1 MSTRSPSPA
10 HDAPIARRIQ
20 PRIEEA
26 LRDTRVVLI
35 VGPRQA
41 GKTTLARLH
50 ATERRPFLTLDDAA
64 TLAAARADAA
74 GFIRGLDHAVI
85 DEVQR
90 APDLLLAIK
99 ERVDRD
105 PAPGRFLL
113 TGSTNLLALPA
124 LADSLAGRMAVL
136 TLLPF
141 AQAEIEGTPGDL
153 LDRLFDDQRL
163 SVHDAPVIGTEL
175 MQRVLRGGYPEAL
188 RRTTEGR
195 RQAWLDDYVA
205 LILDRDVR
213 DIANIDQLDR
223 LPRLLEL
230 LAAHAG
236 QLVNHSSYG
245 AALGLTA
252 PTAQKYVGILER
264 LFLAHLL
271 PPWSSNAVS
280 RLTKTPK
287 LHFLDTGL
295 LAAMRGE
302 TQARLA
308 AERVAYGPLL
318 ENFVVS
324 EIMKLVTWS
333 DRRLRISH
341 YRTKDQDEVDL
352 VIEDRR
358 GRVIGIEVK
367 ASATVQARDLRG
379 LRQLQAAVGDKFV
392 RGLVLHD
399 HDRVTPFDEKLH
411 AAPVSL
417 LWQGVTADL
426 ASITSAAPVPRP
438 ARTTA
443 TRRP

>member
-1 MSTRSPSPA
+1 MTPEPSPPTNTHLSSA
-10 HDAPIARRIQ
+10 SGTIARHAQSRITT
-20 PRIEEA
+20 A
-26 LRDTRVVLI
+26 LQDTRVVLV

-41 GKTTLARLH
+41 GKTTLARLY
-50 ATERRPFLTLDDAA
+50 AQSDRPYLTLDDPA
-64 TLAAARADAA
+64 TLVAARADPA
-74 GFIRGLDHAVI
+74 GFVRGLKSAVI

-99 ERVDRD
+99 ESVDKD

-113 TGSTNLLALPA
+113 TGSSNLMALPVV
-124 LADSLAGRMAVL
+124 ADSLAGRLAVI

-141 AQAEIEGTPGDL
+141 AQAELAGTPGDL
-153 LDRLFDDQRL
+153 LDRLFDG
-163 SVHDAPVIGTEL
+163 DALPAAVNPVVGDDL
-175 MQRVLRGGYPEAL
+175 MARVLQGGYPEVL
-188 RRTTEGR
+188 RRTSAR
-195 RQAWLDDYVA
+195 RQQAWLEDYVA

-223 LPRLLEL
+223 MPRLLDV

-264 LFLAHLL
+264 LFLLRQV
-271 PPWSSNAVS
+271 PPWSHNAVT

-295 LAAMRGE
+295 LAALRGD
-302 TQARLA
+302 TA
-308 AERVAYGPLL
+308 AQLQKDRTGYGPLL
-318 ENFVVS
+318 ESFVVS
-324 EIMKLVTWS
+324 EVLKLATWS
-333 DRRLRISH
+333 DQRLRISH
-341 YRTKDQDEVDL
+341 FRTKDQDEADL

-367 ASATVQARDLRG
+367 ASATVRPQDLRG

-392 RGLVLHD
+392 HGLVLHD
-399 HDRVTPFDEKLH
+399 HDRITPFDEKLH
-411 AAPVSL
+411 AVPVSM
-417 LWQGVTADL
+417 LWETGDGLPQK
-426 ASITSAAPVPRP
+426 AAPP
-438 ARTTA
+438 
-443 TRRP
+443 

>member
-1 MSTRSPSPA
+1 MTIDLSLSSTVAVPR
-10 HDAPIARRIQ
+10 HVQRKIAT
-20 PRIEEA
+20 A
-26 LRDTRVVLI
+26 LQDTRVVLL

-41 GKTTLARLH
+41 GKTTLSRLY
-50 ATERRPFLTLDDAA
+50 ANDDRPYITLDDPA
-64 TLAAARADAA
+64 TLMAARSDPA
-74 GFIRGLDHAVI
+74 GFVRGLKQAVI

-99 ERVDRD
+99 ESVDKD

-113 TGSTNLLALPA
+113 TGSTNLMAMPLV
-124 LADSLAGRMAVL
+124 ADSLAGRLEVI

-141 AQAEIEGTPGDL
+141 AQAELEATPGDV
-153 LDRLFDDQRL
+153 LDRLFDGDGLPAVRDP
-163 SVHDAPVIGTEL
+163 VVGDAL
-175 MQRVLRGGYPEAL
+175 MDLVLKGGYPEVL
-188 RRTTEGR
+188 RRPNASR
-195 RQAWLDDYVA
+195 RQAWLQDYVA

-223 LPRLLEL
+223 MPRLLDV

-264 LFLAHLL
+264 LFLLRQVS
-271 PPWSSNAVS
+271 PWSSNAVS

-295 LAAMRGE
+295 LAALRDTTVVQLRKDRTG
-302 TQARLA
+302 
-308 AERVAYGPLL
+308 YGPLL

-324 EIMKLVTWS
+324 EVLKLITWS
-333 DRRLRISH
+333 DKRLRVSH
-341 YRTKDQDEVDL
+341 FRTKDQDEVDL
-352 VIEDRR
+352 VLEDRQ

-367 ASATVQARDLRG
+367 ASATVRPQDLRG

-392 RGLVLHD
+392 QGLVLHD
-399 HDRVTPFDEKLH
+399 HDRITPFDEKLH
-411 AAPVSL
+411 AGPVSL
-417 LWQGVTADL
+417 LWQG
-426 ASITSAAPVPRP
+426 
-438 ARTTA
+438 
-443 TRRP
+443 

>member
-1 MSTRSPSPA
+1 MAIEQQSTSNGAITRHVQS
-10 HDAPIARRIQ
+10 RITT
-20 PRIEEA
+20 A
-26 LRDTRVVLI
+26 LQDTRVVLV

-41 GKTTLARLH
+41 GKTTLARLY
-50 ATERRPFLTLDDAA
+50 ANSDRPYITLDDPA
-64 TLAAARADAA
+64 TLAAARSDPA
-74 GFIRGLDHAVI
+74 GFVRGLGRAVI

-99 ERVDRD
+99 ESVDKD
-105 PAPGRFLL
+105 QAPGRFLL
-113 TGSTNLLALPA
+113 TGSTNLMALPIV
-124 LADSLAGRMAVL
+124 ADSLAGRLEVI

-141 AQAEIEGTPGDL
+141 AQAELAGTPGDL
-153 LDRLFDDQRL
+153 LERLYDGGGLPFVT
-163 SVHDAPVIGTEL
+163 SPVVGDAL
-175 MQRVLRGGYPEAL
+175 MDRVLKGGYPEAL
-188 RRTTEGR
+188 RRTSASR
-195 RQAWLDDYVA
+195 RQAWLQDYVA

-223 LPRLLEL
+223 MPRLLDV

-264 LFLAHLL
+264 LFLLRQV
-271 PPWSSNAVS
+271 PPWSHNAVS

-295 LAAMRGE
+295 LAALRG
-302 TQARLA
+302 TTASQLQKDRT
-308 AERVAYGPLL
+308 AYGPLL
-318 ENFVVS
+318 ESFVVS
-324 EIMKLVTWS
+324 EVLKLTTWS

-341 YRTKDQDEVDL
+341 YRTKEQDEVDL

-367 ASATVQARDLRG
+367 ASATVRAQDLRG

-392 RGLVLHD
+392 HGLVLHD
-399 HDRVTPFDEKLH
+399 HDRITPFDEKLH
-411 AAPVSL
+411 AVPVSL
-417 LWQGVTADL
+417 LWEA
-426 ASITSAAPVPRP
+426 ASDWPQ
-438 ARTTA
+438 TT
-443 TRRP
+443 TPP

>member
-1 MSTRSPSPA
+1 MATPSP
-10 HDAPIARRIQ
+10 PSVSPVIARRLQ
-20 PRIEEA
+20 GRVAEA
-26 LRDTRVVLI
+26 LADTRVVLL

-50 ATERRPFLTLDDAA
+50 AGPDRPYLTLDDPA
-64 TLAAARADAA
+64 TLQAARNDAA
-74 GFIRGLDHAVI
+74 GFVRGLDRAVI

-99 ERVDRD
+99 ESVDKD
-105 PAPGRFLL
+105 PSPGRFLL
-113 TGSTNLLALPA
+113 TGSANLMALPRV
-124 LADSLAGRMAVL
+124 ADSLAGRIAVL

-141 AQAEIEGTPGDL
+141 AQAELAGTPGDL
-153 LDRLFDDQRL
+153 LERLFDGRGL
-163 SVHDAPVIGTEL
+163 PPVHAPVVGDTL
-175 MQRVLRGGYPEAL
+175 MQRVLHGGYPEAL
-188 RRTTEGR
+188 RRRSESR
-195 RQAWLDDYVA
+195 RQAWMDDYVA

-213 DIANIDQLDR
+213 DIASIDQLDR
-223 LPRLLEL
+223 LPRLLDL

-252 PTAQKYVGILER
+252 PTAQKYVAILER
-264 LFLAHLL
+264 LFLARLL
-271 PPWSSNAVS
+271 PPWSSHAVS

-287 LHFLDTGL
+287 MHFLDTGL
-295 LAAMRGE
+295 LAARRGH
-302 TQARLA
+302 TTAQLA
-308 AERVAYGPLL
+308 ADRTPYGPLL

-324 EIMKLVTWS
+324 EVLKLITWS
-333 DRRLRISH
+333 DRRLRVSH

-367 ASATVQARDLRG
+367 ASATVQGKDLRG

-392 RGLVLHD
+392 QGLVLHD
-399 HDRVTPFDEKLH
+399 HDRITPFDEKLH

-417 LWQGVTADL
+417 LWQG
-426 ASITSAAPVPRP
+426 AAEGG
-438 ARTTA
+438 AA
-443 TRRP
+443 HG

>member
-1 MSTRSPSPA
+1 MPSELPSPPTA
-10 HDAPIARRIQ
+10 AISRHVQGKIAT
-20 PRIEEA
+20 A
-26 LRDTRVVLI
+26 LQDTRVVLL

-41 GKTTLARLH
+41 GKTTLARLYAH
-50 ATERRPFLTLDDAA
+50 RDRPYFTLDDPA
-64 TLAAARADAA
+64 TLAAARSDPA
-74 GFIRGLDHAVI
+74 GFVRGLKQAVI

-99 ERVDRD
+99 ESVDQD
-105 PAPGRFLL
+105 PTPGRFLL
-113 TGSTNLLALPA
+113 TGSTNLMAMPLV
-124 LADSLAGRMAVL
+124 ADSLAGRLEVI

-141 AQAEIEGTPGDL
+141 AQAELAGTPGDL
-153 LDRLFDDQRL
+153 LDRLLDGGGL
-163 SVHDAPVIGTEL
+163 PSVVNPVVGDAL
-175 MQRVLRGGYPEAL
+175 MERVLKGGYPEAL
-188 RRTTEGR
+188 RRSSASR
-195 RQAWLDDYVA
+195 RQAWLEDYVA

-223 LPRLLEL
+223 MPRLLDV

-264 LFLAHLL
+264 LFLMRLV

-295 LAAMRGE
+295 LAALRDVSTAQLHKDRTG
-302 TQARLA
+302 
-308 AERVAYGPLL
+308 YGPLL

-324 EIMKLVTWS
+324 EVLKLTTWS
-333 DRRLRISH
+333 QKRWRISH
-341 YRTKDQDEVDL
+341 FRTKDQDGVDL
-352 VIEDRR
+352 VLEDRR

-367 ASATVQARDLRG
+367 ASATVRAHDLRG
-379 LRQLQAAVGDKFV
+379 LRQLQAAVGNKFV
-392 RGLVLHD
+392 QGLVLHD
-399 HDRVTPFDEKLH
+399 HDRITPFDEKLH

-417 LWQGVTADL
+417 LWQADGGP
-426 ASITSAAPVPRP
+426 TP
-438 ARTTA
+438 
-443 TRRP
+443 

>member
-1 MSTRSPSPA
+1 MSTEPSPPSIT
-10 HDAPIARRIQ
+10 PIARHVQRKITT
-20 PRIEEA
+20 A
-26 LRDTRVVLI
+26 LQDTRVVLV

-41 GKTTLARLH
+41 GKTTLARLY
-50 ATERRPFLTLDDAA
+50 ANSSRPYLTLDDPA
-64 TLAAARADAA
+64 TLAAARADPS
-74 GFIRGLDHAVI
+74 GFVRGLKSAVI

-99 ERVDRD
+99 ESVDKD
-105 PAPGRFLL
+105 QTPGRFLL
-113 TGSTNLLALPA
+113 TGSTNLMALPIV
-124 LADSLAGRMAVL
+124 ADSLAGRLEVI

-141 AQAEIEGTPGDL
+141 AQSEIAGTPGDL
-153 LDRLFDDQRL
+153 LERLFDGGGLPGAGRAVTDN
-163 SVHDAPVIGTEL
+163 AL
-175 MQRVLRGGYPEAL
+175 MERVLKGGYPEAL
-188 RRTTEGR
+188 RRNQARR
-195 RQAWLDDYVA
+195 RQTWLEDYVA

-223 LPRLLEL
+223 MPRLLDV

-264 LFLAHLL
+264 LFLMRLV
-271 PPWSSNAVS
+271 PPWSSNALS

-295 LAAMRGE
+295 LAALRDANA
-302 TQARLA
+302 TQLQKDRTG
-308 AERVAYGPLL
+308 YGPLL

-324 EIMKLVTWS
+324 EVLKLATWS

-341 YRTKDQDEVDL
+341 FRTKDQDEVDL

-367 ASATVQARDLRG
+367 ASATVRPQDLRG
-379 LRQLQAAVGDKFV
+379 LRQLREAVGDKFV
-392 RGLVLHD
+392 QGLVLHD
-399 HDRVTPFDEKLH
+399 HDRITPFDENLH
-411 AAPVSL
+411 AGPVSM
-417 LWQGVTADL
+417 LWQ
-426 ASITSAAPVPRP
+426 
-438 ARTTA
+438 
-443 TRRP
+443 